1 MSFPTM
7 APITNPTTSAAAQTK
22 PLVLNEGQMFHGQI
36 KQLFPGQMAEVQIG
50 NQKLIAKLEVP
61 MKAGDSYYF
70 QVNAVKPELQLKI
83 ISGPTQTTEGQA
95 PKLGGLMDA
104 MQLPKTPEMQALL
117 SFVMKNKIPMTR
129 ENLLEAEAMLK
140 SVPAA
145 ARNEALAS
153 IQKMVELKL
162 PFTETNFRSLLGVET
177 KEGLHGVLASLK
189 NSLLADVSV
198 SSQVKD
204 AILAALDKMAKP
216 LMQATGGALL
226 GQSLLTLLSNT
237 ESPENRFSTLQMLK
251 SAGILP
257 QQTSLANLQQILSS
271 LLTNTNSD
279 GARAGG
285 AVQVPLATTNTTGT
299 QTTQVASAQTTQIPL
314 QSTQNMQEIVTILKQ
329 MSNASP
335 TQMKASIEALK
346 VLLAAEPTINTGQK
360 AMLMEILDRPM
371 GSPPAADVAT
381 KLVQE
386 FGQALIRG
394 TAETAVATPLQMH
407 TMSHGVK
414 EQLLTLLGQQLPQQ
428 GAEKLATLVQAAER
442 SDNGTIQKAL
452 QTAEVA
458 VAAAVDGRAVKEAL
472 QTVIRSMGL
481 NYEAGLLGKDADVGR
496 FAEALKPQLLTLMQD
511 LSVSPAL
518 REAAETVVMRMNG
531 PLLQSG
537 ENGVQHQLVMQVPLE
552 FFGKRIDS
560 TLEWNGRM
568 KEDGKIDPDFARI
581 LFYLDLGS
589 IEKTVIDMQVQNR
602 VISVTIFNADVT
614 LKTLGAPLQQK
625 LKEGLDAAGY
635 KLSAVF
641 FKNYTE
647 EEKNL
652 SKKKQNMAM
661 DGQGVDFRI

>member
-7 APITNPTTSAAAQTK
+7 APITNPVTTAATQTK

-50 NQKLIAKLEVP
+50 NHKLIAKLEVP
-61 MKAGDSYYF
+61 LKAGDSYYF

-117 SFVMKNKIPMTR
+117 TFVMKNKIPMTR

-153 IQKMVELKL
+153 IQKIIELKL
-162 PFTETNFRSLLGVET
+162 PLTETNFRSLLGVET
-177 KEGLHGVLASLK
+177 KEGLHTVLASLK
-189 NSLLADVSV
+189 NSLLADTAV
-198 SSQVKD
+198 SSQAKD

-226 GQSLLTLLSNT
+226 GQALVTLLSST

-251 SAGILP
+251 SAGVLP
-257 QQTSLANLQQILSS
+257 PQTSLANLQQVLTS
-271 LLTNTNSD
+271 LLTTAED
-279 GARAGG
+279 GARPQA
-285 AVQVPLATTNTTGT
+285 PLNGDIA
-299 QTTQVASAQTTQIPL
+299 QRVSAQTTQALPQSAQGL
-314 QSTQNMQEIVTILKQ
+314 QELVTLLKQ
-329 MSNASP
+329 LGNASSE
-335 TQMKASIEALK
+335 QMKAPIEALK
-346 VLLAAEPTINTGQK
+346 VLLAAEPTLTNGQK
-360 AMLMEILDRPM
+360 TELLAILNRPL
-371 GSPPAADVAT
+371 GTPPAADVAT

-386 FGQALIRG
+386 FSQALIRG
-394 TAETAVATPLQMH
+394 TAENAVATPLQMH
-407 TMSHGVK
+407 TPFQGVK
-414 EQLLTLLGQQLPQQ
+414 EQLLNLLGQQLPQQ
-428 GAEKLATLVQAAER
+428 GAEKLAALVQAAER
-442 SDNGTIQKAL
+442 SDNGAIQKAL
-452 QTAEVA
+452 QTAETV
-458 VAAAVDGRAVKEAL
+458 VAAAVDGKTVKEAL
-472 QTVIRSMGL
+472 QTVIRSMGF
-481 NYEAGLLGKDADVGR
+481 NYEAGLLSKDADVGR
-496 FAEALKPQLLTLMQD
+496 LAESLKPQLLALMQD
-511 LSVSPAL
+511 LTVSPAL

-552 FFGKRIDS
+552 FFGKRIDA
-560 TLEWNGRM
+560 TLQWNGRM
-568 KEDGKIDPDFARI
+568 KADGKIDPDFARI

-589 IEKTVIDMQVQNR
+589 IKQTVIDMQVQNR
-602 VISVTIFNADVT
+602 VISVTVFNADES
-614 LKTLGAPLQQK
+614 LKALGAPLQQR
-625 LKEGLDAAGY
+625 LREGLEAVGY

-641 FKNYTE
+641 FKNFAE
-647 EEKNL
+647 EEQNMP
-652 SKKKQNMAM
+652 KKKQSIVT

>member
-7 APITNPTTSAAAQTK
+7 APITNPVTTAAGQTK

-83 ISGPTQTTEGQA
+83 ISGPTQATDGQA

-117 SFVMKNKIPMTR
+117 TFVMKNKIPMTR

-153 IQKMVELKL
+153 IQKIVELKL
-162 PFTETNFRSLLGVET
+162 PFTEANFRSLLGVET
-177 KEGLHGVLASLK
+177 KEGLHAVLASLK
-189 NSLLADVSV
+189 NSLLADAAV

-226 GQSLLTLLSNT
+226 GQALVTLLSNT

-251 SAGILP
+251 NAGVLP
-257 QQTSLANLQQILSS
+257 PQTSLANLQQVLTS
-271 LLTNTNSD
+271 LLTATGDSMRTHAPLD
-279 GARAGG
+279 GNVAQ
-285 AVQVPLATTNTTGT
+285 QVSV
-299 QTTQVASAQTTQIPL
+299 QTTQALPQSAQSL
-314 QSTQNMQEIVTILKQ
+314 QELATILKQ
-329 MSNASP
+329 LGNASP
-335 TQMKASIEALK
+335 MQMKAPIEALK
-346 VLLAAEPTINTGQK
+346 VLLVAEPTLTNVQK
-360 AMLMEILDRPM
+360 TELLAILNRPI
-371 GSPPAADVAT
+371 GAPPATDAAT

-386 FGQALIRG
+386 FSQTLIRG
-394 TAETAVATPLQMH
+394 TAENVIATPLQMH
-407 TMSHGVK
+407 TTSQGAK
-414 EQLLTLLGQQLPQQ
+414 EQLLNLLGQQLPQQ
-428 GAEKLATLVQAAER
+428 GAEKLAALVQAAER
-442 SDNGTIQKAL
+442 SDNGAIQRAL

-481 NYEAGLLGKDADVGR
+481 NYEAGLLGRDADVGR
-496 FAEALKPQLLTLMQD
+496 LAETLKPQLLSLMQD
-511 LSVSPAL
+511 LTVSPAL

-552 FFGKRIDS
+552 FFGKRIDA
-560 TLEWNGRM
+560 TLQWNGRM
-568 KEDGKIDPDFARI
+568 KADGKIDPDFARI

-602 VISVTIFNADVT
+602 VISVTVFNADDS
-614 LKTLGAPLQQK
+614 LKALGAPLQQR

-641 FKNYTE
+641 FKNFVE
-647 EEKNL
+647 EEQKM
-652 SKKKQNMAM
+652 SKKKRSSVT

>member
-7 APITNPTTSAAAQTK
+7 APITNPVTTAAGQTK

-83 ISGPTQTTEGQA
+83 ISGPTQATDGQA

-117 SFVMKNKIPMTR
+117 TFVMKNKIPMTR

-153 IQKMVELKL
+153 IQKIVELKL
-162 PFTETNFRSLLGVET
+162 PFTEANFRSLLGVET
-177 KEGLHGVLASLK
+177 KEGLHSVLASLK
-189 NSLLADVSV
+189 NSLLADAAV

-226 GQSLLTLLSNT
+226 GQALVTLLSNT

-251 SAGILP
+251 NAGVLP
-257 QQTSLANLQQILSS
+257 PQASLANLQQVLTS
-271 LLTNTNSD
+271 LLTATGDSMRTHAPLD
-279 GARAGG
+279 GNVAQ
-285 AVQVPLATTNTTGT
+285 QVSV
-299 QTTQVASAQTTQIPL
+299 QTTQALPQSAQSL
-314 QSTQNMQEIVTILKQ
+314 QELATILKQ
-329 MSNASP
+329 LGNASP
-335 TQMKASIEALK
+335 MQMKAPIEALK
-346 VLLAAEPTINTGQK
+346 VLLVAEPTLTNVQK
-360 AMLMEILDRPM
+360 TELLAILNRPI
-371 GSPPAADVAT
+371 GAPPATDAAT

-386 FGQALIRG
+386 FSQTLIRG
-394 TAETAVATPLQMH
+394 TAENVIATPLQMH
-407 TMSHGVK
+407 TTSQGAK
-414 EQLLTLLGQQLPQQ
+414 EQLLNLLGQQLPQQ
-428 GAEKLATLVQAAER
+428 GAEKLAALVQAAER
-442 SDNGTIQKAL
+442 SDNGAIQRAL

-481 NYEAGLLGKDADVGR
+481 NYEAGLLGRDADVGR
-496 FAEALKPQLLTLMQD
+496 LAETLKPQLLSLMQD
-511 LSVSPAL
+511 LTVSPAL

-552 FFGKRIDS
+552 FFGKRIDA
-560 TLEWNGRM
+560 TLQWNGRM
-568 KEDGKIDPDFARI
+568 KADGKIDPDFARI

-602 VISVTIFNADVT
+602 VISVTVFNADDS
-614 LKTLGAPLQQK
+614 LKALGAPLQQR

-641 FKNYTE
+641 FKNFVE
-647 EEKNL
+647 EEQKM
-652 SKKKQNMAM
+652 SKKKRSSVT

>member
-1 MSFPTM
+1 MSFSTM
-7 APITNPTTSAAAQTK
+7 APITNPVTTAGQTK
-22 PLVLNEGQMFHGQI
+22 PLALNEGQMFHGQI

-50 NQKLIAKLEVP
+50 NQKLMAKLEVP

-83 ISGPTQTTEGQA
+83 ISGPTQATEGQA
-95 PKLGGLMDA
+95 QKLNGLMDS
-104 MQLPKTPEMQALL
+104 MQLPKTPEMRALL
-117 SFVMKNKIPMTR
+117 TFVMKNKIPMTR
-129 ENLLEAEAMLK
+129 ENLLEAETMLK
-140 SVPAA
+140 SVPAS

-177 KEGLHGVLASLK
+177 KEGLHAVLASLK
-189 NSLLADVSV
+189 NSLLADASV
-198 SSQVKD
+198 SSSVKD
-204 AILAALDKMAKP
+204 AILAALDKMARP
-216 LMQATGGALL
+216 LMQVTGGALL

-251 SAGILP
+251 NAGMLP
-257 QQTSLANLQQILSS
+257 PQASLANIQQVLTS
-271 LLTNTNSD
+271 LLTTTGD
-279 GARAGG
+279 GARAQ
-285 AVQVPLATTNTTGT
+285 APLDANVS
-299 QTTQVASAQTTQIPL
+299 Q
-314 QSTQNMQEIVTILKQ
+314 QSSMQEIANLLKQ
-329 MSNASP
+329 LGNASP
-335 TQMKASIEALK
+335 AQMKGSIEALK
-346 VLLAAEPTINTGQK
+346 VLLAAEPTISSGQK
-360 AMLMEILDRPM
+360 AELMAILNRPM
-371 GSPPAADVAT
+371 GSPLAADAAT

-386 FGQALIRG
+386 FSQALIRSA
-394 TAETAVATPLQMH
+394 AESAVATPLQMH
-407 TMSHGVK
+407 TASQGVK
-414 EQLLTLLGQQLPQQ
+414 EQLLTLLGQQQPQQ

-442 SDNGTIQKAL
+442 SDNGAIQKAL

-458 VAAAVDGRAVKEAL
+458 VAAAVDGKAVKEAL

-481 NYEAGLLGKDADVGR
+481 NYEAGLLGRDADVGR
-496 FAEALKPQLLTLMQD
+496 LAEALKPQLLALMQD
-511 LSVSPAL
+511 LSISPAL
-518 REAAETVVMRMNG
+518 RDAAETVVMRMNG

-537 ENGVQHQLVMQVPLE
+537 ENGVQHQLVMQVPLD
-552 FFGKRIDS
+552 FFGKRIDT

-602 VISVTIFNADVT
+602 VITVTVFNADDT
-614 LKTLGAPLQQK
+614 LKVVGAPLQQK

-641 FKNYTE
+641 FKNFME
-647 EEKNL
+647 EEKAL
-652 SKKKQNMAM
+652 PKKKQSITT

>member
-7 APITNPTTSAAAQTK
+7 APITNPVMTAAAQTK

-117 SFVMKNKIPMTR
+117 SFVMRNKIPMTR
-129 ENLLEAEAMLK
+129 ENLLAAEAMMK

-145 ARNEALAS
+145 AQNEALAS

-162 PFTETNFRSLLGVET
+162 PFTEATFRSLLGVET
-177 KEGLHGVLASLK
+177 KEGLHAVLASLK
-189 NSLLADVSV
+189 NSLLADASV

-204 AILAALDKMAKP
+204 AILAALASMAKP

-251 SAGILP
+251 SAGVLP
-257 QQTSLANLQQILSS
+257 PQTSLANLQQVLTS
-271 LLTNTNSD
+271 LLT
-279 GARAGG
+279 
-285 AVQVPLATTNTTGT
+285 TTGEGTRAQAPVDANVSQQQAST
-299 QTTQVASAQTTQIPL
+299 QTTQTLP
-314 QSTQNMQEIVTILKQ
+314 QSTQSMQEIATLLKQ
-329 MSNASP
+329 LSNASP
-335 TQMKASIEALK
+335 AQMKAPIEALK
-346 VLLAAEPTINTGQK
+346 VLLAAEPTITTGQK
-360 AMLMEILDRPM
+360 AELMAILNRPT
-371 GSPPAADVAT
+371 GLPPAADAAT

-386 FGQALIRG
+386 FSQTLIRSA
-394 TAETAVATPLQMH
+394 AENAVATPLQMH
-407 TMSHGVK
+407 TTSQGVK

-428 GAEKLATLVQAAER
+428 GAEKLTALVQAAER
-442 SDNGTIQKAL
+442 SDNGAIQKAL
-452 QTAEVA
+452 QTAETA
-458 VAAAVDGRAVKEAL
+458 VAAAVDGKAVKEAL

-496 FAEALKPQLLTLMQD
+496 LAEALKPQLLTLMQD

-552 FFGKRIDS
+552 FFGKRIDT

-602 VISVTIFNADVT
+602 VISVTVFNADDT

-641 FKNYTE
+641 FKNFMD
-647 EEKNL
+647 EEKNVL
-652 SKKKQNMAM
+652 KKKQNIAT

>member
-1 MSFPTM
+1 MSFPTT
-7 APITNPTTSAAAQTK
+7 APITNAVTTAAAQTK

-36 KQLFPGQMAEVQIG
+36 KKLFPGQMAEVQIG
-50 NQKLIAKLEVP
+50 NQKLIAKLEIP

-70 QVNAVKPELQLKI
+70 QVNAVKPELQLKV
-83 ISGPTQTTEGQA
+83 ISGPTQMAEGQA

-117 SFVMKNKIPMTR
+117 SFVMKSKIPMTR

-145 ARNEALAS
+145 TRNEALAS

-162 PFTETNFRSLLGVET
+162 PFTEANFRSLLGVET
-177 KEGLHGVLASLK
+177 KEGLHAILTSLK
-189 NSLLADVSV
+189 NSLLADASV
-198 SSQVKD
+198 SSQMKD

-226 GQSLLTLLSNT
+226 GQSLLTLLSNK

-251 SAGILP
+251 TAGVLP
-257 QQTSLANLQQILSS
+257 PQTSLANLQQVLTS
-271 LLTNTNSD
+271 LLTTTGD
-279 GARAGG
+279 GARAN
-285 AVQVPLATTNTTGT
+285 VSQQQTGV
-299 QTTQVASAQTTQIPL
+299 QTTPALPQAAPS
-314 QSTQNMQEIVTILKQ
+314 MQEIVAHLKQ
-329 MSNASP
+329 LGNASP
-335 TQMKASIEALK
+335 AQMKAPIEALK
-346 VLLAAEPTINTGQK
+346 VLLAAESAITSGQK
-360 AMLMEILDRPM
+360 AELMAILNRPM
-371 GSPPAADVAT
+371 GSSPAADVAT

-386 FGQALIRG
+386 FSQALIRS
-394 TAETAVATPLQMH
+394 TAESAVATPLQMH
-407 TMSHGVK
+407 TTSQGVK
-414 EQLLTLLGQQLPQQ
+414 EQLLSMLGQQLPK
-428 GAEKLATLVQAAER
+428 GAEKLAALVQVAER
-442 SDNGTIQKAL
+442 SDNGAIQKAL
-452 QTAEVA
+452 QTAEMA
-458 VAAAVDGRAVKEAL
+458 VAAAVDGKAVKEAL

-496 FAEALKPQLLTLMQD
+496 LAEALKPQLVALVQD

-537 ENGVQHQLVMQVPLE
+537 ENGVQHQLIMQVPLE
-552 FFGKRIDS
+552 FFGKRIDT

-602 VISVTIFNADVT
+602 VISVTVFNADDT
-614 LKTLGAPLQQK
+614 LKAIGAPLQQR

-641 FKNYTE
+641 FKDFME

-652 SKKKQNMAM
+652 LKKKQNMAT